1 MRHTSLGMAFDTAE
15 WHDFYVMAGGAA
27 AALTGLLFV
36 AMSLHAREIMA
47 NHFFSNRAI
56 GTLMSLA
63 SQLLISGAVLLPGQP
78 LWLLGAE
85 VEAAALFFLA
95 FILRQIQTRGPE
107 APAMAS
113 TLTHRLMEFG
123 GGTIWIVLFNAAG
136 ISLLLRA
143 GGGLYLL
150 AAVMFFMFAW
160 NIYVAWVL
168 ITEVSEGG

>member
-1 MRHTSLGMAFDTAE
+1 MAYNPGD
-15 WHDFYVMAGGAA
+15 WHDFFVMTGGAA

-47 NHFFSNRAI
+47 NRFFSNRAI

-63 SQLLISGAVLLPGQP
+63 SQLLISGLVLLPGQP
-78 LWLLGAE
+78 IFLLGIE
-85 VEAAALFFLA
+85 VEAAALLFLA
-95 FILRQIQTRGPE
+95 YIVRQIQTRGPD
-107 APAMAS
+107 APAIAS
-113 TLTHRLMEFG
+113 TLTHRLMEIV
-123 GGTIWIVLFNAAG
+123 GGTLWIVLFNVAG

-150 AAVMFFMFAW
+150 AVVMFFMFAW
-160 NIYVAWVL
+160 NIYLAWVL